1 MSRNSTMKVINA
13 ASIRAFRV
21 KPTHEVITDKG
32 KVLCASLA
40 DALGKMDIYRKLKI
54 AAVMRKLGD

>member
-1 MSRNSTMKVINA
+1 MKVINA

-21 KPTHEVITDKG
+21 KPTHEVITNQG

-54 AAVMRKLGD
+54 AAVMRKVGE